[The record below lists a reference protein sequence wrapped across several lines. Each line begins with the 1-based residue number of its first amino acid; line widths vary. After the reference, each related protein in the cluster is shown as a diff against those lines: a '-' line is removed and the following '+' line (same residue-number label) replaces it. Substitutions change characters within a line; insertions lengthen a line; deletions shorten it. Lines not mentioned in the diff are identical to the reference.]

1 MRIDKRFNKILVI
14 DDDKDIRASLE
25 RILKRTGY
33 KVWSVDNG
41 FEGMRILKT
50 ENIDLILLDIK
61 LPGIDG
67 GQVLDK
73 VKALK
78 PRTQVIMI
86 TNYGDI
92 SDAVTKLKRG
102 AFDYLEKPLSKNRL
116 LRRIERAL
124 RKRQLLLDKVGRH
137 LSSATKAHREG
148 KPKEAIEEYEKVLQ
162 GGIKEPET
170 LSTLRDL
177 YIEKGKY
184 EEAIRLAKEIHKLEP
199 QNIENLRKLGLSQYM
214 SEDFKDAAKTYH
226 LILERSPGKEDKEAL
241 EMLAEIFLLE
251 ENYKEAKNYFL
262 KVLDLEEEEEYFPG
276 VIERAEKLLDIDN
289 NLSGVHLTLIRAYER
304 QGLQKEAIEEYAKL
318 LNLYLKDGQLR
329 KAEEILSEMVK
340 LDSLHRLTKE
350 NGERIKEIRRNLVL
364 LIDDPNLEIDFKEVN
379 LLHICPDAQCT
390 KKAEREGLAFR
401 YIKPE
406 EICDICA
413 RHLGERIEK
422 TLLEKRAKLKGR
434 NILVVGGMS
443 PEAYKKQLQ
452 KIGVGNIDWHD
463 GVSQYNQIEGKVS
476 RADGVIIVDGAA
488 KHRGTDLAQ
497 DSAEKYKKPY
507 ARVHQIGASSIV
519 RCALRDLA
527 PQL

>member
-1 MRIDKRFNKILVI
+1 MRIDRRFNKILVI

-25 RILKRTGY
+25 RILRRTGY
-33 KVWSVDNG
+33 KVWGADNG
-41 FEGMRILKT
+41 FKGMRILKT
-50 ENIDLILLDIK
+50 EDIDLILLDIK

-73 VKALK
+73 VKAFK
-78 PRTQVIMI
+78 PHTQVIMI
-86 TNYGDI
+86 TNYGEI

-116 LRRIERAL
+116 LRKIERAL
-124 RKRQLLLDKVGRH
+124 RKRQLLLTKVEQH
-137 LSSATKAHREG
+137 LSLAGKARQEG
-148 KPKEAIEEYEKVLQ
+148 KTKEAIEEYEEVLQ
-162 GGIKEPET
+162 RGIKDPGT
-170 LSTLRDL
+170 LNALRDL

-199 QNIENLRKLGLSQYM
+199 NNLENLRKLGLSQYM
-214 SEDFKDAAKTYH
+214 AEDFSNAAKTYH
-226 LILERSPGKEDKEAL
+226 LILQVSPNREDKEAF

-251 ENYKEAKNYFL
+251 ENYKGAKDYFL
-262 KVLDLEEEEEYFPG
+262 KVLDMEEKEEYFPG

-289 NLSGVHLTLIRAYER
+289 GLSEARLALIRAYER

-318 LNLYLKDGQLR
+318 LNFHLKDGKLR
-329 KAEEILSEMVK
+329 KAEEVLAKMVR

-350 NGERIKEIRRNLVL
+350 NEERIKEIKRNLVL
-364 LIDDPNLEIDFKEVN
+364 LIDDPDLEVDFKEINV
-379 LLHICPDAQCT
+379 LHICPDAQCT
-390 KKAEREGLAFR
+390 KKAEREGLAYR

-422 TLLEKRAKLKGR
+422 PLLERRAKLRGK

-452 KIGVGNIDWHD
+452 KIGVENIDWHD
-463 GVSQYNQIEGKVS
+463 GVSQYNRIEGKVS
-476 RADGVIIVDGAA
+476 RADGIIIVDGAA

-497 DSAEKYKKPY
+497 DSAEKYKKPH

-519 RCALRDLA
+519 RCALGDLA
-527 PQL
+527 PQM